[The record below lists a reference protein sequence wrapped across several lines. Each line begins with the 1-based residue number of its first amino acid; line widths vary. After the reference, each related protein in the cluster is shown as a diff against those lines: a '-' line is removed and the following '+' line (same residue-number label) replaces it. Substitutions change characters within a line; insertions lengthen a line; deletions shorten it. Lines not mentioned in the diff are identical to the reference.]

1 MKAQDLARL
10 AAEVLVDRH
19 AEGVVVMDL
28 TGHSSLAD
36 FFVVATASSSVHA
49 QALGRAVVERLA
61 EAGERCHHQ
70 EGVDSG
76 RWVLLDYINV
86 VVHIFLSDVRQFYGL
101 ERLWG
106 DLPQEQYPKDDGGD

>member
-1 MKAQDLARL
+1 MMEARELARSIARLL
-10 AAEVLVDRH
+10 ADRH
-19 AEGVVVMDL
+19 TEDVTVMDL

-36 FFVVATASSSVHA
+36 FFVVATAGSTVHA
-49 QALGRAVVERLA
+49 QALGRAVVEQLA
-61 EAGERCHHQ
+61 QDGERCHHQ

-76 RWVLLDYINV
+76 RWVLLDYISV

-106 DLPQEQYPKDDGGD
+106 DLPQERFPATEA